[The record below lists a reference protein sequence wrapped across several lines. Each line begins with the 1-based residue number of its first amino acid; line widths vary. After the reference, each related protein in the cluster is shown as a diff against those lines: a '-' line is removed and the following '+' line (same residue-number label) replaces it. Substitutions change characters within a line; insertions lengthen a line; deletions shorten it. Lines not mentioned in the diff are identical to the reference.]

1 MVHKTVSFEYLYY
14 PGYWLAILDYK
25 TAALWKPNNVINGK
39 DLYDQGHIWSIRGG
53 KDGSV
58 YLQTARPGYINYFLL
73 GYAVK
78 IGKKRCY
85 KGCTKKVYNTASAV
99 NIEDNKHFHETFAFR
114 ILCQD
119 CSTKQKCILWRLRD
133 EGKLYST
140 KSSTLH
146 MCRECGSDDWF
157 NWRVFVHDTTDLKSP
172 SSSNAHGIIR
182 SNLFKTHVSITSLI
196 LLYRYYTA

>member
-1 MVHKTVSFEYLYY
+1 MGLNIVLCPRQSKEANMHWYLKYLKVFHNCFAGDSSDYCSPECGKTVRGETCSDESEMRSHNYYWCNVGETWDYCSRYSCPIRVPPLYNDCSSEMVHKTVSFEYLYY

-78 IGKKRCY
+78 IGKNGATKVVQRRC
-85 KGCTKKVYNTASAV
+85 T
-99 NIEDNKHFHETFAFR
+99 
-114 ILCQD
+114 
-119 CSTKQKCILWRLRD
+119 
-133 EGKLYST
+133 
-140 KSSTLH
+140 
-146 MCRECGSDDWF
+146 
-157 NWRVFVHDTTDLKSP
+157 
-172 SSSNAHGIIR
+172 IR
-182 SNLFKTHVSITSLI
+182 P
-196 LLYRYYTA
+196 LL